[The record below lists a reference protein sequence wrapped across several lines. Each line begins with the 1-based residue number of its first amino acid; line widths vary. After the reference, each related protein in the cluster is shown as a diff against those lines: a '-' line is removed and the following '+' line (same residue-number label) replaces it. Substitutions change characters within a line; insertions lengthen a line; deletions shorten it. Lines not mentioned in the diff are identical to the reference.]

1 MNLKELRTAIFAQ
14 TDWAPSQSVEAV
26 SRLNGFINRAYN
38 DVCLEAPFLFFE
50 SEVKFATQED
60 VKEIKDQLNE
70 LRQRMAKKEE

>member
-38 DVCLEAPFLFFE
+38 DVCLEAPVSYTHLTLPTKRIE
-50 SEVKFATQED
+50 
-60 VKEIKDQLNE
+60 
-70 LRQRMAKKEE
+70 